1 MSLCPVS
8 HAGIWMCGHECTWQ
22 DPRVCA
28 SGHVCAYLCT
38 VVYMCCFS
46 LFFSMPFICLSI
58 LSAHVF
64 IHICADEYM
73 CMCFSHCD
81 PMFSY
86 CLNGSMQ
93 LSSYVHECT
102 AECGSLYMSVH
113 CIFMLAWMS
122 VYLLCMCVCVSGCV
136 LLCMCLKVHTSVY
149 ICESVLMHIVYTCK
163 CECASLT
170 CMCNVFLCMYESVYS
185 MPACLCLYA
194 CDSVYVPRKKIQ
206 QDEFL
211 LMLCTYNYWI
221 LFWNEALLKILKCI
235 WPDLYR
241 ITKLLAISYHL
252 ISWITCKADNF
263 RSRATQCVQ
272 GGVGI

>member
-136 LLCMCLKVHTSVY
+136 LLCMCLKVHFCVHMWKCAYAYCLHMQVWMCLLNMHVQCVLVY
-149 ICESVLMHIVYTCK
+149 VWVC
-163 CECASLT
+163 
-170 CMCNVFLCMYESVYS
+170 VFH
-185 MPACLCLYA
+185 ACLSVFICMWLCIRTKEKNPAGWIPVDALY
-194 CDSVYVPRKKIQ
+194 IQ
-206 QDEFL
+206 LLNLILEWSFTENSKMHMARPLQD
-211 LMLCTYNYWI
+211 N
-221 LFWNEALLKILKCI
+221 
-235 WPDLYR
+235 
-241 ITKLLAISYHL
+241 
-252 ISWITCKADNF
+252 
-263 RSRATQCVQ
+263 
-272 GGVGI
+272 

>member
-1 MSLCPVS
+1 MAACNCPAMSMNAQLSV
-8 HAGIWMCGHECTWQ
+8 A
-22 DPRVCA
+22 
-28 SGHVCAYLCT
+28 LCT
-38 VVYMCCFS
+38 
-46 LFFSMPFICLSI
+46 CLYT
-58 LSAHVF
+58 VF
-64 IHICADEYM
+64 LCWLE
-73 CMCFSHCD
+73 
-81 PMFSY
+81 
-86 CLNGSMQ
+86 CL
-93 LSSYVHECT
+93 Y
-102 AECGSLYMSVH
+102 
-113 CIFMLAWMS
+113 IF
-122 VYLLCMCVCVSGCV
+122 YVCVYVFLDVSFSVCV
-136 LLCMCLKVHTSVY
+136 WRYTSVY

-263 RSRATQCVQ
+263 RSRVTQCVQ